1 MLDTMHTDTA
11 RDQMV
16 QQQLRAWHVLS
27 QPVLDTFARIPR
39 EAFVPPAFRE
49 VAYADTGIPLGGG
62 DHMLAPKVTGRIL
75 QALAIQPADQ
85 ALEIGTGS
93 GYLTAGLAARARSV
107 RSLEIR
113 ADLAAQAAK
122 NLAGIGVR
130 NVTVEHRDAYANEGL
145 GSTAYDVIAL
155 TGSLP
160 IDDARYARQL
170 AIGGRLFAVIGQGAV
185 MEATLIERVSADE
198 FRRTVLFETSL
209 KALVGAA
216 EPARFTF

>member
-1 MLDTMHTDTA
+1 
-11 RDQMV
+11 
-16 QQQLRAWHVLS
+16 
-27 QPVLDTFARIPR
+27 
-39 EAFVPPAFRE
+39 
-49 VAYADTGIPLGGG
+49 
-62 DHMLAPKVTGRIL
+62 MLAPKVAGRIL

-85 ALEIGTGS
+85 VLEVGTGS

-113 ADLAAQAAK
+113 ADLAAQAAQ
-122 NLAGIGVR
+122 NLAGVGVR
-130 NVTVEHRDAYANEGL
+130 NATVEHRDAYANEAL

-170 AIGGRLFAVIGQGAV
+170 AVGGRLFAVIGQGAV
-185 MEATLIERVSADE
+185 MEATLVERISADQ

-216 EPARFTF
+216 QPARFTF

>member
-1 MLDTMHTDTA
+1 MSFDVA
-11 RDQMV
+11 REQMI
-16 QQQLRAWHVLS
+16 QQQLRTWE
-27 QPVLDTFARIPR
+27 VLDQTVLDVFERIPR
-39 EAFVPPAFRE
+39 ERFVPAGYE
-49 VAYADTGIPLGGG
+49 SLAYADIELPLGQG
-62 DHMLAPKVTGRIL
+62 DHMLAPKVAGRIL
-75 QALAIQPADQ
+75 QALAIQSSDQ
-85 ALEIGTGS
+85 VLEVGTGS
-93 GYLTAGLAARARSV
+93 GYLTAGLAARAASV

-130 NVTVEHRDAYANEGL
+130 NATVEHRDAYANEAL

-185 MEATLIERVSADE
+185 MEATLIERVSAE
-198 FRRTVLFETSL
+198 QFRRTVLFETSL

>member
-1 MLDTMHTDTA
+1 MSFDVA
-11 RDQMV
+11 REQMI
-16 QQQLRAWHVLS
+16 QQQLRTWE
-27 QPVLDTFARIPR
+27 VLDQTVLDVFERIPR
-39 EAFVPPAFRE
+39 ERFVPAGYE
-49 VAYADTGIPLGGG
+49 SLAYADIELPLGQG
-62 DHMLAPKVTGRIL
+62 DHMLAPKVAGRIL
-75 QALAIQPADQ
+75 QVLAIQSSDQ
-85 ALEIGTGS
+85 VLEVGTGS
-93 GYLTAGLAARARSV
+93 GYLTAGLAACAASV

-122 NLAGIGVR
+122 NLAGIGIR
-130 NVTVEHRDAYANEGL
+130 NATVEHRDAYDNEVL
-145 GSTAYDVIAL
+145 GSTAYDVIVL

-185 MEATLIERVSADE
+185 MEATLIERVSAE
-198 FRRTVLFETSL
+198 QFRRTVLFETSL

>member
-1 MLDTMHTDTA
+1 MSFDAA
-11 RDQMV
+11 REQMI
-16 QQQLRAWHVLS
+16 QQQLRTWE
-27 QPVLDTFARIPR
+27 VLDQDVLDVFERIPR
-39 EAFVPPAFRE
+39 ERFVPAGYE
-49 VAYADTGIPLGGG
+49 SLAYADIELPLGQG

-130 NVTVEHRDAYANEGL
+130 NVTVEHRDAYANEAL
-145 GSTAYDVIAL
+145 GSMGEASGHIHRTAGKPDRVVFFCCA
-155 TGSLP
+155 GCS
-160 IDDARYARQL
+160 DDFKADPAKFL
-170 AIGGRLFAVIGQGAV
+170 KKLD
-185 MEATLIERVSADE
+185 EAAAN
-198 FRRTVLFETSL
+198 
-209 KALVGAA
+209 KAKK
-216 EPARFTF
+216 

>member
-1 MLDTMHTDTA
+1 MRLLFLLAFTA
-11 RDQMV
+11 AV
-16 QQQLRAWHVLS
+16 HA
-27 QPVLDTFARIPR
+27 QPFELKP
-39 EAFVPPAFRE
+39 
-49 VAYADTGIPLGGG
+49 
-62 DHMLAPKVTGRIL
+62 
-75 QALAIQPADQ
+75 
-85 ALEIGTGS
+85 
-93 GYLTAGLAARARSV
+93 
-107 RSLEIR
+107 
-113 ADLAAQAAK
+113 
-122 NLAGIGVR
+122 N
-130 NVTVEHRDAYANEGL
+130 
-145 GSTAYDVIAL
+145 DVIAL